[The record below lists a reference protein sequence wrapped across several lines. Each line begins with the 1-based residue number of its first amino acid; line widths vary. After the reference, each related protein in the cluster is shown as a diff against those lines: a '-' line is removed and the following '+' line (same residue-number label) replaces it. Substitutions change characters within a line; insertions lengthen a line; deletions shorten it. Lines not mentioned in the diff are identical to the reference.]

1 MIRATTPTITITIN
15 GDVDLTLADEV
26 YVSVTQANTQIELSG
41 DALDVGAKTV
51 SCWLSQEQSLRLVSG
66 LAARVQVNWLYTDM
80 GGVVQRRATE
90 IGSIDIGEQLIKRV
104 LT

>member
-26 YVSVTQANTQIELSG
+26 YVSITQANTQIELSG
-41 DALDVGAKTV
+41 DDLEVGVKTV

-66 LAARVQVNWLYTDM
+66 LAARVQVNLIYTDTD
-80 GGVVQRRATE
+80 GVVQRRATE

>member
-26 YVSVTQANTQIELSG
+26 YVSITQANTQIELSG
-41 DALDVGAKTV
+41 DDLEVGTKTV
-51 SCWLSQEQSLRLVSG
+51 SCWLSQEQSLRLVNG
-66 LAARVQVNWLYTDM
+66 LAARVQVNWLYTDAEN
-80 GGVVQRRATE
+80 VAQRRATE
-90 IGSIDIGEQLIKRV
+90 IGSISIDDQLIKRV

>member
-26 YVSVTQANTQIELSG
+26 YVCIAQATTRIELTG
-41 DALDVGAKTV
+41 DALEIGAKTV
-51 SCWLSQEQSLRLVSG
+51 SCWLSQAQSLQLVSG
-66 LAARVQVNWLYTDM
+66 PPAKVQVNWLYTDSD
-80 GGVVQRRATE
+80 GVVQRRATE
-90 IGSIDIGEQLIKRV
+90 IGSIEIAEQLIRRV

>member
-26 YVSVTQANTQIELSG
+26 YVSITQANTQIELSG
-41 DALDVGAKTV
+41 DDLEVGAKTV